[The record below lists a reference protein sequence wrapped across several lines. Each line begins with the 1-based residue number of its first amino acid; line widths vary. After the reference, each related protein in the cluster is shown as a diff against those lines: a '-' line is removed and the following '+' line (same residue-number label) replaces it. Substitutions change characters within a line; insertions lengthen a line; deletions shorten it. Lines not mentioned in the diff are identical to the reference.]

1 MGFFRKVVKKIGRGI
16 KKLGKKIG
24 KAFKSVLK
32 PFAKVFGKLGPIGS
46 MAMMMIMPGIGQ
58 LLAGFGTTMG
68 GAVGTAIKFVG
79 NAINYVASAP
89 KKIFSTITNGLGAGF
104 DALTNASTAEGGN
117 WFSRFGEEF
126 TNSWNKRDVNSVFK
140 FDVSAAGQQRL
151 LNIAD
156 KQGNLMGYDD
166 SVQYALDTGKL
177 DDFAGGGSGTL
188 PEGKTLAE
196 TMRDQKTTP
205 TTADI
210 PKPEASPGVAGKVKD
225 FGKGLGNTEIPVL
238 GRVGDV
244 ASVGQTTMSTMST
257 LGGLGSEEEQVG
269 SSGDFAYQASEV
281 LGPTTDQGGLYN
293 ITPPSWSYDTNLSVA
308 QNNMNAQSS
317 WNNSYGFPQGF
328 DPYAT
333 PGYGFSY
340 EQWLREQMAA

>member
-1 MGFFRKVVKKIGRGI
+1 MGFFRKAVKKIGRGI

-46 MAMMMIMPGIGQ
+46 MAMMMIMPGVGE
-58 LLAGFGTTMG
+58 LLAGLGTTMG
-68 GAVGTAIKFVG
+68 GAAGTAIKFVG

-104 DALTNASTAEGGN
+104 DALTSASTSEAGGS
-117 WFSRFGEEF
+117 WFSRFGTEF
-126 TNSWNKRDVNSVFK
+126 TNSWNNRDVNSVFK
-140 FDVSAAGQQRL
+140 FDYSNEGLDRIA
-151 LNIAD
+151 NIQ
-156 KQGNLMGYDD
+156 K
-166 SVQYALDTGKL
+166 GK
-177 DDFAGGGSGTL
+177 GTL
-188 PEGKTLAE
+188 LGYTPPEIEKVVPQDA
-196 TMRDQKTTP
+196 TTTTKP

-210 PKPEASPGVAGKVKD
+210 PKPEASPGVVGKVKD
-225 FGKGLGNTEIPVL
+225 FGKELGDKEIPVF

-244 ASVGQTTMSTMST
+244 ASVGQTTMSTMSA
-257 LGGLGSEEEQVG
+257 LGGLESEEEQLG

-281 LGPTTDQGGLYN
+281 LGSTTDQGGLYN
-293 ITPPSWSYDTNLSVA
+293 VTPQTWSYDTNLSVA
-308 QNNMNAQSS
+308 QNNMNAQST
-317 WNNSYGFPQGF
+317 WNNSLSLPQGF